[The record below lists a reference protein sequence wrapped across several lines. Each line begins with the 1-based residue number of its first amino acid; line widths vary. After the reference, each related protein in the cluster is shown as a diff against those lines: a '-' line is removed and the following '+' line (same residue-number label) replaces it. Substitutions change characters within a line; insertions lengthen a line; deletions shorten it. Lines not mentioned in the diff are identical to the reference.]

1 MVERFK
7 RYHADT
13 RQKPHTDIWTDRQSE
28 SKILPYLCVCVCVG
42 GYEKAGQ
49 PWNPDH
55 GGSKQLGDITDNVS
69 IALTGISML
78 SDFEP

>member
-1 MVERFK
+1 MQTHGK
-7 RYHADT
+7 NHT
-13 RQKPHTDIWTDRQSE
+13 RTYGQTDKVNPKFSHI
-28 SKILPYLCVCVCVG
+28 YVCVCVG